1 MKTSKDWSSTGLELI
16 SSRHSIKEFLIE
28 SMFWFIDPKL
38 DLNKRISVV
47 AWKQLHSDWIP
58 WTFFTAYFT
67 NSSFISAT
75 DGAATLCPSMIR
87 TQDRVTPDWDLWR
100 TLYRLSNRFAAAY
113 LGLWQLAQLPL
124 NLLVVGSI
132 PVSTIF
138 SQELSTLN
146 WSVRPWLWHS
156 CKCRCNLPQ
165 RSWAHCLK
173 PSKTPV

>member
-1 MKTSKDWSSTGLELI
+1 MKTSEDWSSTGLELI

-58 WTFFTAYFT
+58 WTFFTTYFT
-67 NSSFISAT
+67 NSALISAT
-75 DGAATLCPSMIR
+75 DGATSIFPTNLCPGMIR
-87 TQDRVTPDWDLWR
+87 THGRVTQDWDLWR

-132 PVSTIF
+132 PVSVVVIP
-138 SQELSTLN
+138 LSGRGLG
-146 WSVRPWLWHS
+146 HS
-156 CKCRCNLPQ
+156 CDLPK
-165 RSWAHCLK
+165 RSWVHCLL
-173 PSKTPV
+173 PTKTPV